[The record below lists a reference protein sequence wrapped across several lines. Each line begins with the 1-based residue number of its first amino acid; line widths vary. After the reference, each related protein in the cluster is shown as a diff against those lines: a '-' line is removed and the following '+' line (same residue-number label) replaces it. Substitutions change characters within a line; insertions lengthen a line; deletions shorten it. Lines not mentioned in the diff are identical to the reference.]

1 MSDVNFLMGK
11 TKKKIIIGARGSLL
25 SVVQAKSVIKV
36 LRSNFPAYSFCLK
49 KITTFADKQKN
60 WRRLDLALAVGIFV
74 KELEEA
80 LLRKEIDLAVHSL
93 KDLPSD
99 LPRDLTLAAVT
110 KRIDPRDCLI
120 FKEKTS
126 LYKLKKGA
134 CLGTSSLRRQA
145 QALRIR
151 PDLQIKHLRGNL
163 DTRIKKLLAGEYD
176 AIIAALAGVK
186 RLGYAKNLLLQALP
200 MSIFLPA
207 PGQGALG
214 IEART
219 DDKTIKTLTEKINHR
234 KSFLCAVCERA
245 FLREFGAGCRLAL
258 GALAEIKDRQIH
270 LQAVVLSSNG
280 KRIIRLSRKGALKQA
295 GALGKQ
301 LAQQMLKKGARKLL
315 KEV

>member
-1 MSDVNFLMGK
+1 MGK

>member
-1 MSDVNFLMGK
+1 ML
-11 TKKKIIIGARGSLL
+11 KKRIIIGARASPL
-25 SVVQAKSVIKV
+25 SVAQAESVIKV
-36 LRSNFPAYSFCLK
+36 LRSKFPAYSFCLK

-60 WRRLDLALAVGIFV
+60 RRRSDVGIFV

-80 LLRKEIDLAVHSL
+80 LLHKKIDLAVHSL

-110 KRIDPRDCLI
+110 KRRDHRDCLI

-126 LYKLKKGA
+126 LDKLKKGT

-151 PDLQIKHLRGNL
+151 PDLQIKDLRGNL
-163 DTRIKKLLAGEYD
+163 DTRIKKLMAGEYD

-186 RLGYAKNLLLQALP
+186 RLGYAKNLFLEALP
-200 MSIFLPA
+200 VSIFLPA

-219 DDKTIKTLTEKINHR
+219 NDKTIKTLAEKINHR
-234 KSFLCAVCERA
+234 KSFFCAVCERA
-245 FLREFGAGCRLAL
+245 FLREFGAGCRLPL

-280 KRIIRLSRKGALKQA
+280 RRIIRLSRKGALKQA
-295 GALGKQ
+295 ESLGRL
-301 LAQQMLKKGARKLL
+301 LAKKVLEKGGRDILKVA
-315 KEV
+315 